1 MSTDNTDPSDETA
14 ERLSALADFEEWIE
28 RPMQILGFV
37 WLALL
42 ILEFTHGLNPLLAV
56 ISTTIWV
63 VFLIDF
69 ALRMYL
75 SPAKLEYLKKNW
87 LVAISLLVPPLRIF
101 SVFRALRV
109 LRAARVAR
117 GFRFVRVVSSLNRGM
132 RSLGRSMG
140 RRGLGYIVVLTTLV
154 TFGGAA
160 GMYAFENGIGPNSL
174 NDYGNA
180 LWWTAMIMTTL
191 GSSYWPQTAEGRL
204 LCLLLA
210 LYAFAVWGYVTAS
223 LATYFVGKDADDDRS
238 DIAGRKELVALRDE
252 IVGLREEIRALKN
265 IA

>member
-1 MSTDNTDPSDETA
+1 MSTETADHPDETA
-14 ERLSALADFEEWIE
+14 ERLSALADFEQWIE

-42 ILEFTHGLNPLLAV
+42 ILEFTHGLTPLLAGV
-56 ISTTIWV
+56 STTIWV
-63 VFLIDF
+63 VFLVDF

-75 SPAKLEYLKKNW
+75 APAKLEYLRRNW
-87 LVAISLLVPPLRIF
+87 LIAISLVVPPLRIF

-109 LRAARVAR
+109 LRAARVVR
-117 GFRFVRVVSSLNRGM
+117 GFRLVRVISSLNRGM
-132 RSLGRSMG
+132 GALGRSMG
-140 RRGLGYIVVLTTLV
+140 RRGLGYILVLTTLV

-160 GMYAFENGIGPNSL
+160 GMYAFENGVGPHSL
-174 NDYGNA
+174 NDYANA

-210 LYAFAVWGYVTAS
+210 FYAFAVWGYVTAS

-238 DIAGRKELVALRDE
+238 EIAGRKELAALRDE
-252 IVGLREEIRALKN
+252 IVGLRDEIRALKST
-265 IA
+265 A